1 MPFLLGQGIGSQA
14 LVGGGNDFV
23 ITHAA
28 AGLNHAGGA
37 CFGNYIQTIT
47 EGEES
52 VGRNRRTLQGQA
64 SVFSLDG
71 GDGRLRRSLSGYCT
85 AALA

>member
-1 MPFLLGQGIGSQA
+1 VTEVACAGQDHGNST

-37 CFGNYIQTIT
+37 RFGNHIQTIA

-52 VGRNRRTLQGQA
+52 VGRDSRTLILVELGQ
-64 SVFSLDG
+64 
-71 GDGRLRRSLSGYCT
+71 RL
-85 AALA
+85 A